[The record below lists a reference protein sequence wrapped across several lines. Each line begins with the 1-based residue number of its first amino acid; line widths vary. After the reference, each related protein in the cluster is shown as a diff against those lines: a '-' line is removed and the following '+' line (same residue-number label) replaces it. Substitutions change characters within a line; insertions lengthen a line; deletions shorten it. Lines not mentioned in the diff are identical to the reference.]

1 MPPKER
7 MCHLTGFTKSCREL
21 VTSDACGR
29 WANILGQDPQRTNV
43 TIDKWACIDDHVP
56 FLLLEIGKLTL
67 QAGAA
72 TESFRNEVMGRAA
85 EAPQLASPEA
95 PKQLNG

>member
-1 MPPKER
+1 MMPPKER

-21 VTSDACGR
+21 VTSEACCR
-29 WANILGQDPQRTNV
+29 WSNIVGTNPQTGATV
-43 TIDKWACIDDHVP
+43 DKWACIDDHVP

-85 EAPQLASPEA
+85 EAPQLAQSEA
-95 PKQLNG
+95 KRLS